1 MTQELWREEYPFE
14 SHWLDLDGHRYHY
27 VDQGEGSPLLFVHGN
42 PTWSFAFRR
51 SVSGLSDEYRCLAV
65 DHIGCGLSDKPLEY
79 EYRLA
84 RHIDN
89 LCRLIEELDLD
100 QITLVAHDWGGAIGM
115 GAAVRMAA
123 RISRICLMNT
133 AAFPSTF
140 IPKRIA
146 ICRIPILGALG
157 VRGLNGF
164 AKAAIT
170 QAVANK
176 NCWTPAAKAGY
187 LAPYDS
193 WNHRIAVHR
202 FVQDIPMKPSHPSYA
217 TLQEI
222 ADQLDLFNETPIKL
236 LWGMQD
242 WCFHP
247 GFLHRFQEI
256 WPHAETVELAHA
268 GHYLFEDDP
277 TRCVDEVRRLAHDRE

>member
-1 MTQELWREEYPFE
+1 MSKEIWREEYPFE

-27 VDQGEGSPLLFVHGN
+27 IDEGEGSPILFVHGN
-42 PTWSFAFRR
+42 PTWSFAFRKF
-51 SVSGLSDEYRCLAV
+51 VSGLSDQYRCIGV

-84 RHIDN
+84 THIDN
-89 LCRLIEELDLD
+89 LCRLIEDLNLDH
-100 QITLVAHDWGGAIGM
+100 ISLVAHDWGGAIGM
-115 GAAVRMAA
+115 GAAVRMSA
-123 RISRICLMNT
+123 RFSRIGLMNT
-133 AAFPSTF
+133 AAFSSDF

-146 ICRIPILGALG
+146 VCRIPYLGALG

-164 AKAAIT
+164 ARAAIS
-170 QAVANK
+170 QAVVNK
-176 NCWTPAAKAGY
+176 KCWTKAAKAGY

-202 FVQDIPMKPSHPSYA
+202 FVQDIPMKPSHPSYQ
-217 TLQEI
+217 TLQDI
-222 ADQLDLFNETPIKL
+222 ADHLDLFNDCPIKL
-236 LWGMQD
+236 IWGMQD

-256 WPHAETVELAHA
+256 WPHAETVELENS
-268 GHYLFEDDP
+268 GHYLFEDEP
-277 TRCVDEVRRLAHDRE
+277 EKCVYEVKTLVQDRM